1 MWLPSNTTSRGASLL
16 QSDSKKSVS
25 IFSRA
30 TPADATHTQRIVVR
44 DERHSAV
51 RVREGLDHCQASG
64 GPPADGSTIER
75 RRDARG
81 IEEHVGN
88 VFMHRAEVASRELPS
103 QLGERLG
110 AAGICAGLYVEFE
123 PDDADLVRALHCLVD
138 VETEG
143 TSEPAASRR
152 SDIVVGVEAH
162 IGPRGHVAAP
172 KRDMVHEEAADKVTL
187 VTDAGGHHVVVGK
200 QEPGVFDGA
209 GRQND
214 APSMYGH
221 AATI

>member
-1 MWLPSNTTSRGASLL
+1 MMAALHVAALEHHFTRRKPAPVGLQEIGIHLQPCDPSGREGIGEDLL
-16 QSDSKKSVS
+16 GSPQRSPLGLRHHPVQ
-25 IFSRA
+25 
-30 TPADATHTQRIVVR
+30 ADATHAERITVR
-44 DERHSAV
+44 GERHSAV

-123 PDDADLVRALHCLVD
+123 PDDADLVRALRCLVD

-152 SDIVVGVEAH
+152 TDIVVGVEAH
-162 IGPRGHVAAP
+162 GIVLPLQAFTA
-172 KRDMVHEEAADKVTL
+172 
-187 VTDAGGHHVVVGK
+187 VG
-200 QEPGVFDGA
+200 Q
-209 GRQND
+209 R
-214 APSMYGH
+214 
-221 AATI
+221 